1 MAVTVTIPDWVSKRA
16 ERLPDPCA
24 MVIFGASGDLTR
36 RKLMP
41 ALYRLAEERLV
52 PDAFSVVGFARTEM
66 TNEQFRDTMR
76 EAVQEF
82 AGHVDSEVWDK
93 FAQRLFYISAHP
105 SNPEDFTRLN
115 QLLGRID
122 RDRGTDGNRIFYLAV
137 PPSSVTGIVEH
148 LHESGMAKPS
158 QGWTRIIIEKPF
170 GTDLDSA
177 RALNEELSRVFNEEQ
192 IYRIDHYLG
201 KETVQNLIVFR
212 FANGIFEPIWNRR
225 YVAHVQI
232 TAAETVGVE
241 NRAGYYEEAGALRD
255 MVQNHMLQLMS
266 LVAMEPPVAWA
277 GDSVR
282 EEKTKVLR
290 AIRPIPLDRLDEYVV
305 RAQYGPGIVNG
316 AKVSGYRSEPGV
328 SPNSRTE
335 TYVAM
340 KLFIENWRWAGIP
353 FYIRTGKCLARRAT
367 EVAIQFRQP
376 PLLLFEGPSAAQ
388 IQPNLLVVRIQ
399 PDEGISLIFAAKR
412 PGPSMYITD
421 VDMDFKYSSAFGTQT
436 PDAYQRLLLDCMLGD
451 ATLFARR
458 DAVEI
463 SWALVTPILRAWEQ
477 DRVLPIP
484 TYESGSWGPPE
495 ADRLIASECC
505 GWREP

>member
-1 MAVTVTIPDWVSKRA
+1 VGVTVTIPERVSKRS

-24 MVIFGASGDLTR
+24 MVIFGASGDLTK

-41 ALYRLAEERLV
+41 ALYRLAAEHLV
-52 PDAFSVVGFARTEM
+52 PDGFSVVGFSRTEM
-66 TNEQFRDTMR
+66 TDEQFRENMR

-82 AGHVDSEVWDK
+82 GGSVDPNVWQW
-93 FAQRLFYISAHP
+93 FSQGLFYLPAHV
-105 SNPEDFTRLN
+105 SNPGDYHRLN
-115 QLLGRID
+115 ELLGRID

-137 PPSSVTGIVEH
+137 PPSSVTGIVDN
-148 LHESGMAKPS
+148 LHDSGLAKPPK
-158 QGWTRIIIEKPF
+158 GWTRIIVEKPF
-170 GTDLDSA
+170 GTDLESA
-177 RALNEELSRVFNEEQ
+177 RALNADLSRVFDEDQ

-232 TAAETVGVE
+232 TAAESVGVE
-241 NRAGYYEEAGALRD
+241 NRASYYEEAGALRD
-255 MVQNHMLQLMS
+255 MIQNHMLQLMS

-290 AIRPIPLDRLDEYVV
+290 ALRPIPLDRLDDYLV

-316 AKVSGYRSEPGV
+316 TTVPGYRSEPGV
-328 SPNSRTE
+328 SPQSRTE

-353 FYIRTGKCLARRAT
+353 FYIRTGKRLPRRAT

-376 PLLLFEGPSAAQ
+376 PLLLFEGPPAAQ
-388 IQPNLLVVRIQ
+388 IEPNQLIVRIQ
-399 PDEGISLIFAAKR
+399 PDEGISLKFAAKR

-421 VDMDFKYSSAFGTQT
+421 VHMDFKYSSAFGTQT
-436 PDAYQRLLLDCMLGD
+436 ADAYQRLLQDCMLGD

-463 SWALVTPILRAWEQ
+463 SWALVTPILKAWEQ
-477 DRVLPIP
+477 DHISPIP
-484 TYESGSWGPPE
+484 TYPAGSWGPPE
-495 ADRLIASECC
+495 ADRLIAGECC

>member
-1 MAVTVTIPDWVSKRA
+1 
-16 ERLPDPCA
+16 

-52 PDAFSVVGFARTEM
+52 PDGFSVLGFARTQM
-66 TNEQFRDTMR
+66 TNEQFRDSMR

-82 AGHVDSEVWDK
+82 SGKVDPETWER
-93 FAQRLFYISAHP
+93 FAKGLFYLPAHVA
-105 SNPEDFTRLN
+105 NRDDFPRLDE
-115 QLLGRID
+115 LLSQID
-122 RDRGTDGNRIFYLAV
+122 RDRGTKGNRVYYLAV
-137 PPSSVTGIVEH
+137 PPSSVTGIVDH
-148 LHESGMAKPS
+148 LSAAGMAKPK

-170 GTDLDSA
+170 GTDLKSA
-177 RALNEELSRVFNEEQ
+177 LALNADLSRVFEEDQ

-232 TAAETVGVE
+232 TAAESVGVE

-255 MVQNHMLQLMS
+255 MIQNHMLQLMS
-266 LVAMEPPVAWA
+266 LVAMEPPVAWG

-290 AIRPIPLDRLDEYVV
+290 AIKPFDINHLDEFAV
-305 RAQYGPGIVNG
+305 RAQYGPGVVKG
-316 AKVSGYRSEPGV
+316 KKVPGYRSEPGV
-328 SPNSRTE
+328 SPQSRTE
-335 TYVAM
+335 TYVAL
-340 KLFIENWRWAGIP
+340 KLFIENWRWAGVP
-353 FYIRTGKCLARRAT
+353 FYIRTGKHLPRRAT

-388 IQPNLLVVRIQ
+388 IQPNLLLVRIQ
-399 PDEGISLIFAAKR
+399 PDEGISLKFAAKR

-421 VDMDFKYSSAFGTQT
+421 VNMDFKYSEAFGTQT
-436 PDAYQRLLLDCMLGD
+436 ADAYQRLLQDCMLGD

-463 SWALVTPILRAWEQ
+463 SWALVTPVLEAWEQ

-484 TYESGSWGPPE
+484 TYEAGSWGPME
-495 ADRLIASECC
+495 ADRLIAPECC